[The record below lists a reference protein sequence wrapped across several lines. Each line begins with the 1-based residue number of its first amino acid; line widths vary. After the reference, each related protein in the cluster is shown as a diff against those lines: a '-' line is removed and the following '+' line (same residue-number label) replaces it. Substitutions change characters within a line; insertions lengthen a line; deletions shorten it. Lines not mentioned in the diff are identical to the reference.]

1 MRLEVQRTD
10 LSYERVD
17 AVFTTHKAKG
27 EETQYIFFAY
37 TNEIDLRHPIIEYF
51 TSQDHQF
58 DEVVNEIA
66 KRQITQIVISSSW
79 IVSLNQ
85 EMLTKLFNDE
95 FVSLGTSVFQRASRP
110 KVVGYIV
117 DQFKT
122 VNDCE
127 AMNIGLDL
135 MLYMYSK
142 KHNFLNIRD
151 CRKDSYVVYPSNM
164 RRVDD

>member
-17 AVFTTHKAKG
+17 AVFTTHKSKG
-27 EETQYIFFAY
+27 KETQYIFFAY

-51 TSQDHQF
+51 TSQDRRF
-58 DEVVNEIA
+58 DEVINEIA

-79 IVSLNQ
+79 VVSLNQ
-85 EMLTKLFNDE
+85 EMLTKVFNDE
-95 FVSLGTSVFQRASRP
+95 LVSLDAPVVQRASRP

-117 DQFKT
+117 DQCKA

-135 MLYMYSK
+135 MLYAYSK
-142 KHNFLNIRD
+142 KHNFLNTRD
-151 CRKDSYVVYPSNM
+151 CRNDSYVAYPLNM

>member
-17 AVFTTHKAKG
+17 AAFTTHTSKG
-27 EETQYIFFAY
+27 KETQCIFFAY
-37 TNEIDLRHPIIEYF
+37 TNEIDLRHPTIEYF

-58 DEVVNEIA
+58 DEVINEIA

-95 FVSLGTSVFQRASRP
+95 FVGLGTSVFQRASHP

-117 DQFKT
+117 DQCKT
-122 VNDCE
+122 VNECE

-142 KHNFLNIRD
+142 THNFNNIKDFRN
-151 CRKDSYVVYPSNM
+151 DSYIVYPSNM